1 MSAATK
7 APATEIIDTYLAS
20 LTEPN
25 TARRAA
31 LMEKAWT
38 PDARYVDPH
47 HDLAGYAAFSGAI
60 DNVVSGYPGF
70 QFRRTTGL
78 DAQHE
83 YVRFGWEFVGP
94 DGTAVQKGLDVG
106 QLAVDGRLQTII
118 GFHGDPPAA

>member
-47 HDLAGYAAFSGAI
+47 HDLEPVDRAERQPAAVGRRELPGPVARHLLALDRLHRPGQRRQVGRVPGLMPRQPGAA
-60 DNVVSGYPGF
+60 DRRRAHPG
-70 QFRRTTGL
+70 QH
-78 DAQHE
+78 QHE
-83 YVRFGWEFVGP
+83 P
-94 DGTAVQKGLDVG
+94 DRQ
-106 QLAVDGRLQTII
+106 Q
-118 GFHGDPPAA
+118 